1 MTCDLF
7 WWPNLQ
13 VWDGEGGGGDRY
25 TYGWFML
32 VYGRNHHNIVKQ
44 LFLQLK
50 KIFKLEMIK
59 LHEKGMLK
67 AETGWKLSFLN
78 S

>member
-1 MTCDLF
+1 MMQGTQNQCSVAVQRNTVGKEVGLR
-7 WWPNLQ
+7 
-13 VWDGEGGGGDRY
+13 GRGHMY
-25 TYGWFML
+25 TYSRIML
-32 VYGRNHHNIVKQ
+32 MYSRNHHNIVKQ

-67 AETGWKLSFLN
+67 AETG
-78 S
+78 

>member
-1 MTCDLF
+1 M
-7 WWPNLQ
+7 
-13 VWDGEGGGGDRY
+13 Y
-25 TYGWFML
+25 TYSRIML
-32 VYGRNHHNIVKQ
+32 MYSRNHHNIVKQ

-67 AETGWKLSFLN
+67 AETG
-78 S
+78 